1 MAHKTLING
10 TSYDIKS
17 GKTLIGGT
25 GYDVKKGRTLIGG
38 TGYDIPFGKKIAE
51 LAEGTII
58 KINESGSPVEFYV
71 AKHNYESEL
80 NGSGKIL
87 VVRKDCYSTRAF
99 NSRIYTEHFPTSDI
113 CTWLNETYIGL
124 LDSGVQEA
132 ITTTTFKVWV
142 SGIEVTTAEKK
153 IFLLSATELGYVY
166 RTSETQLAFIEGE
179 KLDISDLLIPAN
191 LNGEAVRQWTRSSVP
206 YNAERVCVN
215 NADGGFDRAQSL
227 MAIIG
232 VRPIFAL
239 PETMEVDNDF
249 ILIEP

>member
-1 MAHKTLING
+1 M
-10 TSYDIKS
+10 
-17 GKTLIGGT
+17 
-25 GYDVKKGRTLIGG
+25 
-38 TGYDIPFGKKIAE
+38 
-51 LAEGTII
+51 
-58 KINESGSPVEFYV
+58 
-71 AKHNYESEL
+71 
-80 NGSGKIL
+80 
-87 VVRKDCYSTRAF
+87 
-99 NSRIYTEHFPTSDI
+99 
-113 CTWLNETYIGL
+113 
-124 LDSGVQEA
+124 DSGVQEA

-166 RTSETQLAFIEGE
+166 NTSQSRLAYVEGE

-206 YNAERVCVN
+206 YYGEYVCVN
-215 NADGGFDRAQSL
+215 NAGGNFGRAQSL

>member
-17 GKTLIGGT
+17 GRTLIGGT
-25 GYDVKKGRTLIGG
+25 GYDIKKGRTLIGG
-38 TGYDIPFGKKIAE
+38 TGYDLKFVTPIAT
-51 LAEGTII
+51 LDEGSII
-58 KINESGSPVEFYV
+58 KINESGSPAEFYI

-87 VVRKDCYSTRAF
+87 VVRKDCYGTRAF

-142 SGIEVTTAEKK
+142 SGIEATTAEKK
-153 IFLLSATELGYVY
+153 IFLLSATELSYVY
-166 RTSETQLAFIEGE
+166 SPSQTKLAYVEGT

-191 LNGEAVRQWTRSSVP
+191 LNGEAVRQWTRSNVP
-206 YNAERVCVN
+206 GYGDYVCVN
-215 NADGGFDRAQSL
+215 NANGAFGRAQNV
-227 MAIIG
+227 MTTIG

>member
-10 TSYDIKS
+10 TSYDIKK
-17 GKTLIGGT
+17 GRTLIGGT

-38 TGYDIPFGKKIAE
+38 TGYDLKFVTPIAT
-51 LAEGTII
+51 LDEGSVI

-87 VVRKDCYSTRAF
+87 VVRKDCYSTRTF
-99 NSRIYTEHFPTSDI
+99 NSLIYTEHFPTSDI

-166 RTSETQLAFIEGE
+166 NTSQSRLAYVEGE

-191 LNGEAVRQWTRSSVP
+191 LNGEAVRQWTRSNVP
-206 YNAERVCVN
+206 GYGEYVCVN
-215 NADGGFDRAQSL
+215 NANGSFGRAQSL

>member
-1 MAHKTLING
+1 MAHKTLIAG

-17 GKTLIGGT
+17 GRTLIGGT
-25 GYDVKKGRTLIGG
+25 GYDIKKGRTLIGG
-38 TGYDIPFGKKIAE
+38 TGYNIKFGTPVAE

-80 NGSGKIL
+80 NGLGRTL
-87 VVRKDCYSTRAF
+87 VVRKDCYGTRQF
-99 NSRIYTEHFPTSDI
+99 TSGNDNHFPTSLLCD
-113 CTWLNETYIGL
+113 WLNETYIGL
-124 LDSGVQEA
+124 LDSGVQAA
-132 ITTTTFKVWV
+132 ITSTTFKAWV
-142 SGIEVTTAEKK
+142 TGIQVTTAEKK
-153 IFLLSATELGYVY
+153 IFLLSATELGYV
-166 RTSETQLAFIEGE
+166 RSPSQIEFAYVEGT

-206 YNAERVCVN
+206 GYSSYICVN
-215 NADGGFDRAQSL
+215 NTDGNFGRAPNS
-227 MAIIG
+227 MTTIG